1 MSDVVIVGAGLAGL
15 TCARRLQAQGR
26 ACLVLEAADAV
37 GGRVRTDLVDGFQLD
52 RGFQVLLT
60 AYPAAE
66 RWLDYDAL
74 ALGRFSSGARVWC
87 EGAMH
92 LVSDPTRQPGDLMA
106 TLKAPVGSMG
116 DKLMIATLRSAARR
130 GTLDELFARP
140 ETTAMAALRAHGFSD
155 VMFERFLRP
164 WFGGIFL
171 DAELT
176 ASSRMLDFVLRMFG
190 EGHAAVP
197 AAGMQTIPEQ
207 LAAGLTPGSVR
218 VNAPVAAIGNGVVT
232 LQSGERVTASHIVV
246 ATDGTAATHLL
257 PELPPT
263 AWRRVMCLYF
273 AAPRSPLGEP
283 TLALN
288 GTGAGLVN
296 NVAVMSD
303 VAPHYA
309 PAGQA
314 LVSVSV
320 LREPSGDDAAIAQQV
335 QAELGGWF
343 GTQVQ
348 QWRWLR
354 TYRIARALPVRM
366 PLERPAP
373 TPVRP
378 GVWTAGDFR
387 GSASIQGAMESG
399 ERVADAMLS

>member
-232 LQSGERVTASHIVV
+232 LQSGERVAASHIVV
-246 ATDGTAATHLL
+246 ATDVG
-257 PELPPT
+257 
-263 AWRRVMCLYF
+263 
-273 AAPRSPLGEP
+273 PL
-283 TLALN
+283 A
-288 GTGAGLVN
+288 VN
-296 NVAVMSD
+296 DAN
-303 VAPHYA
+303 H
-309 PAGQA
+309 G
-314 LVSVSV
+314 LVSV
-320 LREPSGDDAAIAQQV
+320 AA
-335 QAELGGWF
+335 
-343 GTQVQ
+343 
-348 QWRWLR
+348 
-354 TYRIARALPVRM
+354 
-366 PLERPAP
+366 
-373 TPVRP
+373 
-378 GVWTAGDFR
+378 
-387 GSASIQGAMESG
+387 
-399 ERVADAMLS
+399 

>member
-15 TCARRLQAQGR
+15 TCARRLQAEGR
-26 ACLVLEAADAV
+26 ACVVLEAADAV
-37 GGRVRTDLVDGFQLD
+37 GGRVRTDVVDGFQLD

-60 AYPAAE
+60 AYPAAK
-66 RWLDYDAL
+66 RWLNYDAL
-74 ALGRFSSGARVWC
+74 ALGRFSAGARVWC

-106 TLKAPVGSMG
+106 TLKAPVGSMA
-116 DKLMIATLRSAARR
+116 DKLKIATLRSAASR

-140 ETTAMAALRAHGFSD
+140 ETTAMAALRAHGFSE

-164 WFGGIFL
+164 WLGGIFL

-176 ASSRMLDFVLRMFG
+176 ASSRMLEFVLRMFG

-197 AAGMQTIPEQ
+197 AAGMQAIPEQ
-207 LAAGLTPGSVR
+207 LAAGLTPGTVR
-218 VNAPVAAIGNGVVT
+218 LNAPVAAIGNGVVT
-232 LQSGERVTASHIVV
+232 LLSGEHVAATHIVV
-246 ATDGTAATHLL
+246 ATDGTTAAHLL

-263 AWRRVMCLYF
+263 AWRHVTCLYF
-273 AAPRSPLGEP
+273 AAPVSPLGAP
-283 TLALN
+283 ILALN

-296 NVAVMSD
+296 NVAVLSD

-320 LREPSGDDAAIAQQV
+320 LREPSGDDAIVAQQV
-335 QAELGGWF
+335 QTELGGWF

-348 QWRWLR
+348 EWRWLK
-354 TYRIARALPVRM
+354 TYRIPRALPVRM

-373 TPVRP
+373 APVRP
-378 GVWTAGDFR
+378 SVWTAGDFR

-399 ERVADAMLS
+399 ERVADALLA